1 MSNGFNGEYL
11 SLREM
16 GGGEKEGGGEERDT
30 YVFMIFIILYCTY
43 DM

>member
-16 GGGEKEGGGEERDT
+16 GGGEKEGGGRERYICFYDF
-30 YVFMIFIILYCTY
+30 YYFILYL
-43 DM
+43 